1 MLKNSI
7 IPMLRLYTSIT
18 RHTAVGFSAD
28 RTDRFDDARQ
38 PATPLSPSE
47 ETFSRRRLPFY
58 SLVMTLLLVSLLLH
72 SVQVP
77 HTQLIQEGPALIH
90 DQSKL
95 VTVAQHHAV
104 RFLYIMHQPA
114 QADNMLARLMLA
126 LVFGLRYIRLRL
138 PLHQDIYKLLL
149 RLLLR
154 PNKFRSTF
162 VGSCFSPV

>member
-1 MLKNSI
+1 MLKNSLI
-7 IPMLRLYTSIT
+7 HVLRLYTPIN
-18 RHTAVGFSAD
+18 RHMAVGFRAD

-38 PATPLSPSE
+38 PVTPLNPSE
-47 ETFSRRRLPFY
+47 EAPSRHRLPFY
-58 SLVMTLLLVSLLLH
+58 SIVMALLLVSLLLH

-77 HTQLIQEGPALIH
+77 HTQLIPEGPALIH

-126 LVFGLRYIRLRL
+126 LVFGLRYHRLRL